1 VGGAEPV
8 VSEVYELDD
17 LRQTP
22 NPLARHY
29 RRFAVDRRLLLSG
42 HSHQA
47 WPDVAE
53 EGLRECF
60 ADAALS
66 VDGKWAKA
74 EEVADEVR
82 AGYRDLLHDP
92 RGEIALGPNTHDLV
106 IKLLSS
112 VDLQRR
118 PRVVTTDGEFHSL
131 RRQLDRFAE
140 DGVDVVRVPAEPVD
154 TLAGRLAAEVDDR
167 TALVAVSAVLFM
179 SARIVPHLDAVV
191 PTCERHGAE
200 LLVDAYHALGPLPF
214 PIADLGLTEA
224 WITGGGYKYLQ
235 LGEGNAFL
243 RIPPHA
249 HGVRPVVTGW
259 FAEFVDLTA
268 SHEPHVVTFGPPASR
283 FASGTY
289 DPASNYRG
297 ARVFRFFDEHGLRPE
312 LLRDVYQHQLR
323 VLADA
328 FDALD
333 LPDDVVTRDRAV
345 GLETL
350 GGFLALR
357 APGAGDL
364 QRSLVERGM
373 FTDSRADILR
383 VGPAPYL
390 SDAQLEAAMALLGEV
405 VQER

>member
-1 VGGAEPV
+1 M
-8 VSEVYELDD
+8 SEVYALDD
-17 LRQTP
+17 LRKTP

-29 RRFAVDRRLLLSG
+29 RRFAVEERLLLSG

-53 EGLRECF
+53 EGLLECF
-60 ADAALS
+60 ADAALA
-66 VDGKWAKA
+66 VDAKWERA
-74 EEVADEVR
+74 EEVAEEVR
-82 AGYRDLLHDP
+82 AGYRRLLHDP
-92 RGEIALGPNTHDLV
+92 TGEIALGPNTHDLV
-106 IKLLSS
+106 IKLLST
-112 VDLQRR
+112 VDLRAR

-140 DGVDVVRVPAEPVD
+140 EGLELVRVAAEPVD
-154 TLAGRLAAEVDDR
+154 TLSPRLAAEVDDR

-179 SARIVPHLDAVV
+179 SARIVPDLAALAPV
-191 PTCERHGAE
+191 CERHGAE

-214 PIADLGLTEA
+214 PVHDLGLAEA
-224 WITGGGYKYLQ
+224 WVTGGGYKYLQ

-243 RIPPHA
+243 RIPPHSYD
-249 HGVRPVVTGW
+249 VRPVVTGW

-268 SHEPHVVTFGPPASR
+268 AHDPQVVTFGPPATR

-312 LLRDVYQHQLR
+312 LLREVYQHQLR
-323 VLADA
+323 VLVGA

-333 LPDDVVTRDRAV
+333 LPDAVITRDRGIA
-345 GLETL
+345 LDTL
-350 GGFLALR
+350 GGFLAFR
-357 APGAGDL
+357 APAAGDI
-364 QRSLVERGM
+364 QRALVARDM

-390 SDAQLEAAMALLGEV
+390 SDAQLESAMALLGEV
-405 VQER
+405 VRER